1 MDAQRIYLRLQKEI
15 EEAPIIPPCQT
26 TDPELWFGINERQ
39 GLSQQS
45 HFKEA
50 KQLCSICPVA
60 KTCLEYALEANET
73 DGVWGGLA
81 PHERKQ
87 MRAAAER
94 NWKRRKRA
102 RKFA

>member
-26 TDPELWFGINERQ
+26 TDPELWFGVNERE
-39 GLSQQS
+39 GYYQQS
-45 HFKEA
+45 HYKEA

-60 KTCLEYALEANET
+60 KTCLEYALVANET
-73 DGVWGGLA
+73 EGVWGGLT
-81 PHERKQ
+81 PQERKD